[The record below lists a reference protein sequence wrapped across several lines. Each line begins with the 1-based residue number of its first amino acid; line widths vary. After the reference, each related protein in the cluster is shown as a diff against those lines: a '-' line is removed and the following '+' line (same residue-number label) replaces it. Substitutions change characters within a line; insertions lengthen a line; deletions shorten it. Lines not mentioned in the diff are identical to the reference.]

1 MATAKKEVST
11 VEQKLRDLF
20 DLQTVDSNLDKIQI
34 LKGELPMEVEDL
46 EDDIKGL
53 ETRIAKLNK
62 KIDEIEGEISN
73 HKNNIATSETLIER
87 YKKQLDEV
95 KNNREFEALTKE
107 IELQELEI
115 QLSNK
120 KIGELQG
127 AKEAKTDIKA
137 TSDERL
143 AGKHS
148 DLENK
153 KVELE
158 KIIAKTEK
166 EEKTL
171 HNKSAKARKSIEE
184 RLLKS
189 YDKIRK
195 NYRNG
200 LAVVTVERNAC
211 GGCYNRI
218 PPQIQIEIGM
228 RKNIVACE
236 HCGRI
241 LVDNEIAGI
250 EPPE

>member
-1 MATAKKEVST
+1 MATAKKETTS
-11 VEQKLRDLF
+11 VEDKLKQLF
-20 DLQTVDSNLDKIQI
+20 DLQTIDSNLDKIHV

-53 ETRIAKLNK
+53 ETRLAKLNK
-62 KIDEIEGEISN
+62 KIEDFESEVAN

-120 KIGELQG
+120 KIGEIQIG
-127 AKEAKTDIKA
+127 KEAKVEVKK

-143 AGKHS
+143 ASKNT

-171 HNKSAKARKSIEE
+171 KNKSTKARKAIED

-189 YDKIRK
+189 YDTVRTR
-195 NYRNG
+195 YRNG
-200 LAVVTVERNAC
+200 LAVVTIQRNAC

-218 PPQIQIEIGM
+218 PPQIQIEIGL
-228 RKNIVACE
+228 RKNIMACE

-241 LVDNEIAGI
+241 LVDNVIAGI
-250 EPPE
+250 TEES

>member
-1 MATAKKEVST
+1 MATAKKETTT
-11 VEQKLRDLF
+11 VAEKLQMMF
-20 DLQTVDSNLDKIQI
+20 DLQTIDSNLDKIQI

-46 EDDIKGL
+46 EDEIKGL
-53 ETRIAKLNK
+53 ETRIRKLDSK
-62 KIDEIEGEISN
+62 VEDLEGEIN
-73 HKNNIATSETLIER
+73 QHKGNIATSETLIER

-120 KIGELQG
+120 KIGELELTKETKVDIRKN
-127 AKEAKTDIKA
+127 ANEKLEAKVA
-137 TSDERL
+137 
-143 AGKHS
+143 
-148 DLENK
+148 DLDKK

-158 KIIAKTEK
+158 KIITKTEK

-171 HNKSAKARKSIEE
+171 MNKSTKAKKKLDD

-189 YDKIRK
+189 YNKIRN

-200 LAVVTVERNAC
+200 LAVVTIARNAC

-218 PPQIQIEIGM
+218 PPQVQIEIGT
-228 RKNIVACE
+228 RKNIIACE

-241 LVDNEIAGI
+241 LVDNETAGI
-250 EPPE
+250 TPDE